1 MEPEVRSA
9 PVRYYEI
16 DLLRFMAA
24 LAVVLF
30 HFTFRGFHGDH
41 LSPVEYPVLG
51 SVFKYGYLGVEF
63 FFIISGYVVLLSAQG
78 KTLAQFFTSRVMR
91 LFPAYWV
98 VCTLCFVV
106 VRLFGPAVHAPG
118 WSPLL
123 DAPLKA
129 YLYSMTML
137 QTFFGVPNLDGV
149 YWTLAYEISFYFLIA
164 LLLAFGWLRRTEHV
178 LWVLAGWLAYCAL
191 VGPATDT
198 NAFSFLLFPRYAP
211 FFIAGMVFYLLQ
223 TSQAA
228 RWKLYTLLGA
238 AYALGLQAA
247 FSRAAENAR
256 NYTQPFSLVVVTGLF
271 TLFFVVFLLIIY
283 RKINLGQAKWAA
295 FVGALTYPLYLAHH
309 SMGYVLLQWLG
320 PHVDKYV
327 LLVGLLALFMG
338 LAYLLHIS
346 VERRYSKALGQ
357 RVQGL
362 LARLGASAQR
372 PGQGADNSPHP
383 RLEGAQR

>member
-1 MEPEVRSA
+1 
-9 PVRYYEI
+9 
-16 DLLRFMAA
+16 
-24 LAVVLF
+24 
-30 HFTFRGFHGDH
+30 
-41 LSPVEYPVLG
+41 
-51 SVFKYGYLGVEF
+51 
-63 FFIISGYVVLLSAQG
+63 
-78 KTLAQFFTSRVMR
+78 
-91 LFPAYWV
+91 
-98 VCTLCFVV
+98 
-106 VRLFGPAVHAPG
+106 
-118 WSPLL
+118 
-123 DAPLKA
+123 
-129 YLYSMTML
+129 
-137 QTFFGVPNLDGV
+137 
-149 YWTLAYEISFYFLIA
+149 
-164 LLLAFGWLRRTEHV
+164 
-178 LWVLAGWLAYCAL
+178 